1 MPKVRDMSGRR
12 YGRLVCLSW
21 EKFGGTRG
29 DMSYWKCKCDCGN
42 TAVVSIHFLK
52 NSPTPSCGCWLDEN
66 RSKFNLQ
73 HGMSNSPE
81 YSVYKKV
88 KQRCENPNNEEYEN
102 YGGRGIRC
110 LFASFDEFY
119 EALGERP
126 NNASIERHN
135 VNDDYR
141 PGNCYWETNWSV
153 QSFNRRSNKV
163 RKNKLPLGVFF
174 MKSSNTYYA
183 AVSKDGKRYAR
194 WGFRSVADALEATK
208 ELELELFG
216 FNRDRSNEE
225 GVVYEEI

>member
-1 MPKVRDMSGRR
+1 MPKVRDISGQR
-12 YGRLVCLSW
+12 YGRLVCSSW

-29 DMSYWKCKCDCGN
+29 DMSYWKCGCDCGN
-42 TAVVSIHFLK
+42 TIVVSIHFLK

-81 YSVYKKV
+81 YSIYKKV
-88 KQRCENPNNEEYEN
+88 KQRCENLNNEEYEN

-183 AVSKDGKRYAR
+183 AVNKDGKRHAR
-194 WGFRSVADALEATK
+194 WGFLSIAEALEATK